1 MGQKLQKRIEIWKKL
16 LLDYGK
22 RNRLINFKESKR
34 STVKITSPLCAEFY
48 EVLVTNEKEQ
58 QQFRNEVQQLV
69 QLRRNSLPLIYG
81 EYIPVEVTDSKWV
94 FDRTYMG
101 ETVRVSIDLANLAY
115 SIN

>member
-1 MGQKLQKRIEIWKKL
+1 MKFNGLTER
-16 LLDYGK
+16 
-22 RNRLINFKESKR
+22 
-34 STVKITSPLCAEFY
+34 
-48 EVLVTNEKEQ
+48 Q

-101 ETVRVSIDLANLAY
+101 ETVRVTIDLANLAY